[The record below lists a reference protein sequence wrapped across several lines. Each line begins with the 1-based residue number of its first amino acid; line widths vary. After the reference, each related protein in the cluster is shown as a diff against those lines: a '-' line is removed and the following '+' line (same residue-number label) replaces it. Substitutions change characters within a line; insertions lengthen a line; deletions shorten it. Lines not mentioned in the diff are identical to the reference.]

1 MSIVT
6 DKVSERLKKH
16 EEPLRKPLTIS
27 YKMEHI
33 KNLDTLAKVIS
44 QQSGQ
49 TTTRNMLIEDAVDSF
64 IKETTLFLEEQGI
77 ELDIEDDND
86 FDTVIYPAQM
96 NDDYQRAF
104 FDDHEW
110 RYVRVGKKRIDK
122 IKYVALYVGAP
133 QSSVS
138 HYAKVA
144 PNGFVYDKREKKYK
158 IKLAGDPI
166 ELPRPIPLGS
176 TPSQAVRT
184 LKYTTLAKLFTA
196 NEFCELYE

>member
-6 DKVSERLKKH
+6 EKVSARLKKR

-27 YKMEHI
+27 YKVEHI

-86 FDTVIYPAQM
+86 FDTVIFPAQM
-96 NDDYQRAF
+96 NDDYKQAF
-104 FDDHEW
+104 FDEHEW
-110 RYVRVGKKRIDK
+110 RYVRIAKQRIPK
-122 IKYVALYVGAP
+122 IKYIALYVGAP
-133 QSSVS
+133 QSAIC
-138 HYAKVA
+138 HYATIA
-144 PNGFVYDKREKKYK
+144 PNGFVYDNSEKKYK
-158 IKLAGDPI
+158 IILAGDPV
-166 ELPRPIPLGS
+166 ELPHPIPLGS
-176 TPSQAVRT
+176 ASAQAVRSP
-184 LKYTTLAKLFTA
+184 KYTTLSKLFTA
-196 NEFCELYE
+196 NEFRELYS